1 MRERDSAMSEKKQ
14 KAQVIVALD
23 VNTLEEVRSL
33 VVQLDDYIDCF
44 KVGSQLFT
52 SCGPAAVRFIEARG
66 KRVFLDLK
74 FHDIPHTVARA
85 VEAAA
90 HLNVAIERSMSAYKK
105 EPPRHKGLFMYTL
118 HTSGGPEMLKAA
130 VEAGTK
136 AALEIDVPKP
146 LAIGVT
152 VLTSEQKTDSIL
164 TQVLQKAECAR
175 KAGCDGVV
183 ASCHEAPVI
192 RREFGPDFIIVTPGI
207 RPAGGDVQDQ
217 KRTATPQEAIKSGS
231 SFLVIGRPIIRAAD
245 PRQAAKQILQDIQ
258 AV

>member
-1 MRERDSAMSEKKQ
+1 MKGPAEKPQ
-14 KAQVIVALD
+14 LIVALD

-33 VVQLDDYIDCF
+33 VVQLDDYVDCF

-85 VEAAA
+85 VDAACRL
-90 HLNVAIERSMSAYKK
+90 HVAIERSMNSCDPQK
-105 EPPRHKGLFMYTL
+105 PRHKGLFMYTL
-118 HTSGGPEMLKAA
+118 HTSGGVEMLKAA
-130 VEAGTK
+130 VEAGAK

-152 VLTSEQKTDSIL
+152 VLTSEQKTDNIL
-164 TQVLQKAECAR
+164 PQVLQKAQDAR

-183 ASCHEAPVI
+183 ASCHEAPFV

-207 RPAGGDVQDQ
+207 RPAGEDVQDQ
-217 KRTATPQEAIKSGS
+217 KRIATPRDAVASGS
-231 SFLVIGRPIIRAAD
+231 NFLVIGRPIIKAPD
-245 PRQAAKQILQDIQ
+245 PRLATKQILHDIHS
-258 AV
+258 

>member
-1 MRERDSAMSEKKQ
+1 MKKPAD
-14 KAQVIVALD
+14 KPRLIVALD

-33 VVQLDDYIDCF
+33 VVQLDDYVDCF

-52 SCGPAAVRFIEARG
+52 SCGPAAVRFIEARD

-85 VEAAA
+85 VEAAC
-90 HLNVAIERSMSAYKK
+90 HLNVAIERSMSSYQGKK
-105 EPPRHKGLFMYTL
+105 PRHRGLFMYTL
-118 HTSGGPEMLKAA
+118 HTSGGVEMLKAA
-130 VEAGTK
+130 VEAGAK

-164 TQVLQKAECAR
+164 TQVLQRAEDAR
-175 KAGCDGVV
+175 RAGCDGVV

-192 RREFGPDFIIVTPGI
+192 RREFGPEFIIVTPGI
-207 RPAGGDVQDQ
+207 RPAGDDVQDQ
-217 KRTATPQEAIKSGS
+217 RRTATPRDAVASGS
-231 SFLVIGRPIIRAAD
+231 SFLVVGRPIIKAPD
-245 PRQAAKQILQDIQ
+245 PRLAAKQILQDIHSL
-258 AV
+258 